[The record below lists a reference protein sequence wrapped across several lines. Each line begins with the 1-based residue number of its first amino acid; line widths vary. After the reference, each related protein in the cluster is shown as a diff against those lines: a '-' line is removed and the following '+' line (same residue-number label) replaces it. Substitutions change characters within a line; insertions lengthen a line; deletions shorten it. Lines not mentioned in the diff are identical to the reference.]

1 MGDFSFLLNSSIL
14 NSVIFDQPS
23 SAGRQEAHTFDP
35 LLESMVSSSCNYH
48 TTIDYCDNILPSLS
62 SNSCFNVFCL
72 NVRGIRDKWDSLKS
86 YLWSNNS
93 CPFDVI
99 GLTET
104 WLSDSD
110 NFTAYDM
117 DGYIA
122 IHVPRMVTKCSGGI
136 SLFIKSNIEF
146 C

>member
-1 MGDFSFLLNSSIL
+1 MGDFSFFWNSSIL

-72 NVRGIRDKWDSLKS
+72 NVRGIKQFVVTNCSKERPGSIVTKTLKNGI
-86 YLWSNNS
+86 LI
-93 CPFDVI
+93 P
-99 GLTET
+99 
-104 WLSDSD
+104 
-110 NFTAYDM
+110 
-117 DGYIA
+117 IA
-122 IHVPRMVTKCSGGI
+122 ISKESHFNAGFKYI
-136 SLFIKSNIEF
+136 SFIKFSPTYQKLRA
-146 C
+146 